1 MSLARLYGTMN
12 KQHILIVDDEKDTR
26 DFMARA
32 LSADY
37 HVTTAFD
44 AEMAIRK
51 LEEDPSIVLML
62 SDIRMPGVDGMQ
74 LLQAAKKLRPK
85 LICILLTAFGTVD
98 QAVAAMK
105 YGAEDFLMKPIDL
118 DQLDLRITKALK
130 TGALEKEVASLKSQL
145 DEKYSL
151 DKITGSSDAMKG
163 VFNLIKLVAPTEA
176 TVLIQGP
183 SGTGK
188 ELVAHAIH
196 NLSNR
201 SKGPF
206 IAVHCAAL
214 TENLLESELFGHEKG
229 AFTGAMARQI
239 GRFEAANNGTIFLD
253 EISEITPQTQV
264 KLLRVLEDRSFQRVG
279 SVETLHTNIRIIAAT
294 NRDLKKFVEEGK
306 FREDLYYRLNIVDIH
321 LPALKDRIG
330 DIPLIASRYIKEFSS
345 VNGNKVT
352 GITPEAMSLL
362 EKYEWPGN
370 VRELRNAIEKMV
382 VLSTGGILDVKDI
395 PENMRN
401 ITKESITLPVGTLE
415 ETERVKIFAAL
426 KSANGN
432 KTLAAES
439 LGISRRTLYRKLDEY
454 AKEGFTS

>member
-1 MSLARLYGTMN
+1 MN

-26 DFMARA
+26 DLMARA

-44 AEMAIRK
+44 AEMAIKK
-51 LEEDPSIVLML
+51 LEEDSSIVLML
-62 SDIRMPGVDGMQ
+62 SDIRMPGADGMQ
-74 LLQAAKKLRPK
+74 LLQAAKKLRPN
-85 LICILLTAFGTVD
+85 LICILLTAFGTID
-98 QAVAAMK
+98 QAVSAMK

-118 DQLDLRITKALK
+118 DQLDLRIEKALK
-130 TGALEKEVASLKSQL
+130 TGALENEVASLKSQL

-196 NLSNR
+196 NLSTR
-201 SKGPF
+201 AKGPF
-206 IAVHCAAL
+206 VAVHCAAL
-214 TENLLESELFGHEKG
+214 TESLLESELFGHEKG
-229 AFTGAMARQI
+229 AFTGAMTRQI

-264 KLLRVLEDRSFQRVG
+264 KLLRVLEDKSFQRVG

-321 LPALKDRIG
+321 LPALKDRTG

-345 VNGNKVT
+345 ANGNKVT

-362 EKYEWPGN
+362 ENYEWPGN

-382 VLSTGGILDVKDI
+382 VLSQGGMIDVKDI
-395 PENMRN
+395 PAHMRN
-401 ITKESITLPVGTLE
+401 ARRESIPLNVGTLE
-415 ETERVKIFAAL
+415 ETERAKIFAAL
-426 KSANGN
+426 KNANGN

-454 AKEGFTS
+454 AKEGYHE

>member
-1 MSLARLYGTMN
+1 MN

-401 ITKESITLPVGTLE
+401 IAKESITLPVGTLE

>member
-1 MSLARLYGTMN
+1 M
-12 KQHILIVDDEKDTR
+12 
-26 DFMARA
+26 
-32 LSADY
+32 
-37 HVTTAFD
+37 
-44 AEMAIRK
+44 
-51 LEEDPSIVLML
+51 
-62 SDIRMPGVDGMQ
+62 
-74 LLQAAKKLRPK
+74 
-85 LICILLTAFGTVD
+85 
-98 QAVAAMK
+98 
-105 YGAEDFLMKPIDL
+105 
-118 DQLDLRITKALK
+118 
-130 TGALEKEVASLKSQL
+130 
-145 DEKYSL
+145 
-151 DKITGSSDAMKG
+151 
-163 VFNLIKLVAPTEA
+163 
-176 TVLIQGP
+176 
-183 SGTGK
+183 
-188 ELVAHAIH
+188 
-196 NLSNR
+196 
-201 SKGPF
+201 
-206 IAVHCAAL
+206 
-214 TENLLESELFGHEKG
+214 
-229 AFTGAMARQI
+229 
-239 GRFEAANNGTIFLD
+239 
-253 EISEITPQTQV
+253 
-264 KLLRVLEDRSFQRVG
+264 
-279 SVETLHTNIRIIAAT
+279 
-294 NRDLKKFVEEGK
+294 
-306 FREDLYYRLNIVDIH
+306 NIVDIH

>member
-1 MSLARLYGTMN
+1 MN

-26 DFMARA
+26 DLMARA

-44 AEMAIRK
+44 AEMAIKK
-51 LEEDPSIVLML
+51 LEEDSSIVLML
-62 SDIRMPGVDGMQ
+62 SDIRMPGADGMQ
-74 LLQAAKKLRPK
+74 LLQAAKKLRPN
-85 LICILLTAFGTVD
+85 LICILLTAFGTID
-98 QAVAAMK
+98 QAVSAMK

-118 DQLDLRITKALK
+118 DQLDLRIEKALK
-130 TGALEKEVASLKSQL
+130 TGALENEVASLKSQL

-196 NLSNR
+196 NLSTR
-201 SKGPF
+201 AKGPF
-206 IAVHCAAL
+206 VAVHCAAL
-214 TENLLESELFGHEKG
+214 TESLLESELFGHEKG
-229 AFTGAMARQI
+229 AFTGAMTRQI

-264 KLLRVLEDRSFQRVG
+264 KLLRVLEDKSFQRVG

-321 LPALKDRIG
+321 LPALKDRTG

-345 VNGNKVT
+345 ANGNKVT

-362 EKYEWPGN
+362 ENYEWPGN

-382 VLSTGGILDVKDI
+382 VLSQGGMIDVKDI
-395 PENMRN
+395 PEHMRN
-401 ITKESITLPVGTLE
+401 ARRESIPLNVGTLE
-415 ETERVKIFAAL
+415 ETERAKIFAAL
-426 KSANGN
+426 KNANGN

-454 AKEGFTS
+454 AKEGYHE

>member
-1 MSLARLYGTMN
+1 MN

-26 DFMARA
+26 DLMARA

-44 AEMAIRK
+44 AEMAIKK
-51 LEEDPSIVLML
+51 LEEDSSIVLML
-62 SDIRMPGVDGMQ
+62 SDIRMPGADGMQ
-74 LLQAAKKLRPK
+74 LLQAAKKLRPN
-85 LICILLTAFGTVD
+85 LVCILLTAFGTID
-98 QAVAAMK
+98 QAVSAMK

-118 DQLDLRITKALK
+118 DQLDLRIEKALK
-130 TGALEKEVASLKSQL
+130 TGALENEVASLKSQL

-196 NLSNR
+196 NLSTR
-201 SKGPF
+201 AKGPF
-206 IAVHCAAL
+206 VAVHCAAL
-214 TENLLESELFGHEKG
+214 TESLLESELFGHEKG
-229 AFTGAMARQI
+229 AFTGAMTRQI

-264 KLLRVLEDRSFQRVG
+264 KLLRVLEDKSFQRVG

-321 LPALKDRIG
+321 LPALKDRTG

-345 VNGNKVT
+345 ANGNKVT

-362 EKYEWPGN
+362 ENYEWPGN

-382 VLSTGGILDVKDI
+382 VLSQGGMIDVKDI
-395 PENMRN
+395 PEHMRN
-401 ITKESITLPVGTLE
+401 ARRESIPLNVGTLE
-415 ETERVKIFAAL
+415 ETERAKIFAAL
-426 KSANGN
+426 KNANGN

-454 AKEGFTS
+454 AKEGYHE

>member
-1 MSLARLYGTMN
+1 MN